1 MVEAKAVAAVGI
13 IFTFAFLILGLFT
26 VLSWS
31 AAGPLAAASIGI
43 TSIILALESKERRDL
58 IKQNQVILKKEES
71 LIADEIARIEDY
83 VVYEF
88 TMEKDEKVIG
98 EISSDDYFN
107 VYFLTPRNLTR
118 FENNEEIDEEYGT
131 EGVSKT
137 KISFVPDKPGKFCCI
152 IENEG
157 KEEIDVAVSLFI
169 RKIDLENK

>member
-1 MVEAKAVAAVGI
+1 MEAKFVATVGI
-13 IFTFAFLILGLFT
+13 IFAIGFLFFGVFAVI
-26 VLSWS
+26 SWS

-43 TSIILALESKERRDL
+43 TSIILALKSKEKRDL
-58 IKQNQVILKKEES
+58 IKQKQVEPKAEER
-71 LIADEIARIEDY
+71 LVADEIARIEDY

-118 FENNEEIDEEYGT
+118 FENNEEFDEEYGT

-137 KISFVPDKPGKFCCI
+137 KISFVPDKSGKFHCI

-169 RKIDLENK
+169 RKIDLKNN